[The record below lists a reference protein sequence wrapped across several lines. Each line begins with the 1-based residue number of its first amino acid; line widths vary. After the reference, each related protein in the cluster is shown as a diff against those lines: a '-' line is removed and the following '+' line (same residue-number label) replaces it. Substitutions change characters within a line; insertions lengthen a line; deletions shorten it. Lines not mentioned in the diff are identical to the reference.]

1 MDTASE
7 APASVAFGRFL
18 LLPHR
23 RELLANGR
31 PVKLGGRAFDVLMA
45 LVEARGAVVSKN
57 ALMARVWPER
67 IVEEN
72 NLQWQISALRAAFG
86 ADRNLIRTVSGR
98 GYQFTGEINA
108 VSANPEANANT
119 AIAAAQPGPSEA
131 RPDRGMPG
139 ELPPTNLPEP
149 VSELVGRDDVLG
161 EILSL
166 ASAHRLVTLTGAGGI
181 GKTRLAVAA
190 ARRLLPQ
197 FPDGVWLAE
206 FSPIADPGLV
216 PVTVAAAIGLDL
228 GGGAVTAQRV
238 SQALAGRRL
247 LLVLDTCEHVID
259 AAAALV
265 EAVLRAGRD
274 VRLLATSREPLR
286 AEGEWVY
293 PVPPL
298 AVPAEDAEDADDP
311 LRYGGVRLFVERRA
325 RLSRILRWTDA
336 VQR

>member
-7 APASVAFGRFL
+7 APASIAFGRFL

-86 ADRNLIRTVSGR
+86 VDRNLIRTVSGR
-98 GYQFTGEINA
+98 GYQFTGKIK
-108 VSANPEANANT
+108 PYPPT
-119 AIAAAQPGPSEA
+119 R
-131 RPDRGMPG
+131 RPMPIRQWLPRSPVQATLVPTERKPG
-139 ELPPTNLPEP
+139 ESPPTNLPEP
-149 VSELVGRDDVLG
+149 VSELIGRDDVLG

-216 PVTVAAAIGLDL
+216 RHRCRGDRARSWRRRSHGAARSA
-228 GGGAVTAQRV
+228 GA
-238 SQALAGRRL
+238 RRPAP
-247 LLVLDTCEHVID
+247 LLVLDTCEHVIG

-265 EAVLRAGRD
+265 EAVLRAGGTC
-274 VRLLATSREPLR
+274 ACSPPAASRCGRKASGSTRCRRSPYRRKTPRMRGPAALR
-286 AEGEWVY
+286 RGSAICRTAARGGA
-293 PVPPL
+293 
-298 AVPAEDAEDADDP
+298 AV
-311 LRYGGVRLFVERRA
+311 LRR
-325 RLSRILRWTDA
+325 TDGS
-336 VQR
+336 QR